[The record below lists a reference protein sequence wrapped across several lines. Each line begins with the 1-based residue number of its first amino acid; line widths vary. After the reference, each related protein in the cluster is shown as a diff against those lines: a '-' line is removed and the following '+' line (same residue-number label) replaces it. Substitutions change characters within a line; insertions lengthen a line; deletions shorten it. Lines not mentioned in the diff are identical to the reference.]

1 MQQKNSKQSD
11 FQSASIESTNNNK
24 GLKMN
29 VTSPTL
35 SINKYGSRT
44 FDTVSTK
51 EQVDVEKIDADNSF
65 TQELMEWEPIEEEK
79 ILSHIQEVRNQ
90 IQQDGGINPDEIMQ
104 KPDYETMSVFSESGK
119 TEWFIVLDT
128 NILLSS
134 LTYVEEL
141 RDTNFKGLGFP
152 ILIIPWQVL
161 QELDILKDQRGGV
174 KNSSVT
180 ARARK
185 AVSFLHSNFV
195 TKHPRVRGQSALD
208 AFPQD
213 FKMEVP
219 DDAILQCCLHIV
231 HRTQQVILLSNDKN
245 LCNKAIVNGIRA
257 YQKSEIEQAL
267 QGFHPDSIGEVPNNS
282 AGNAGLSDSRVDT
295 STLICDTQEE
305 REASKADLIIC
316 KLKSVLKDL
325 LSRVLE
331 NEMNKVYGQS
341 WLKVIAIKPPWTLS
355 EILVCMLKHWIAVL
369 GFVLPSNIKP
379 SLECLQT
386 FFAKTTG
393 YGHSV
398 SDIKKILKTSAKLC
412 ESIHNNEYSNY
423 VSSCISS
430 IEKLQQYCEA
440 TENLRRSPV
449 KTQTEDLNPVI
460 ETLEKCWNSVHSF
473 CAITCDILNMK
484 HNFTYVRP
492 DPMPTVDFVR
502 DNLPDVYPRV
512 HALTKAILRIEQFP
526 VSNLD
531 VNNEAIRSLYTTLTN
546 LLRSNEVDETFTPE
560 LVLKFC
566 TVPNTRQMLIKAGT
580 MFKEIQAILD
590 TAINR
595 LVQSGMA

>member
-1 MQQKNSKQSD
+1 MAGLCEGGNEPSGSLKAICASKCLAAKRLESLQKKLAMQQKNSKQSD

-79 ILSHIQEVRNQ
+79 ILSHVRILLFDFIQEVRNQ

-341 WLKVIAIKPPWTLS
+341 WLKVIAVKPPWTLS

-379 SLECLQT
+379 SLESLQA

-393 YGHSV
+393 EF
-398 SDIKKILKTSAKLC
+398 K
-412 ESIHNNEYSNY
+412 
-423 VSSCISS
+423 
-430 IEKLQQYCEA
+430 
-440 TENLRRSPV
+440 
-449 KTQTEDLNPVI
+449 
-460 ETLEKCWNSVHSF
+460 